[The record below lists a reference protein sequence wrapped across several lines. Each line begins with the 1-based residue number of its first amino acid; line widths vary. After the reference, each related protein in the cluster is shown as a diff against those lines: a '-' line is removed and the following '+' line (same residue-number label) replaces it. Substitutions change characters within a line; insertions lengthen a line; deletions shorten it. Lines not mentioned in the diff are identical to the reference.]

1 MIGYLEY
8 LTICLSLGGIY
19 ALKTSIEANFD
30 SKLSTVV
37 PFQVQHNRTN

>member
-8 LTICLSLGGIY
+8 LTIYAFHLVEY

-37 PFQVQHNRTN
+37 PFQVQNK